1 MISVNDF
8 KTGVTIEFDNQIYKV
23 IEFQH
28 VKPGK
33 GSAFV
38 RSKLRNLR
46 TGATIDHT
54 FNSGIKVGRAHV
66 DTKQMQYSYQAGDD
80 YVFMD
85 LETYE
90 MVEIPASQI
99 EWERQFLIEEMLVDV
114 QQYEGEMLGIAL
126 PGKVEMKITYAE
138 PAVKGDTATN
148 ATKAVELETGI
159 KVQVPLFVK
168 ETDIIV
174 VNTDDG
180 KYVSRK

>member
-1 MISVNDF
+1 MVSVNDF
-8 KTGVTIEFDNQIYKV
+8 KNGMTIEFDNQIFKV

-54 FNSGIKVGRAHV
+54 FNSGIKVAKAQI
-66 DTKQMQYSYQAGDD
+66 DTKKMQYSYNSGDA

-90 MVEIPASQI
+90 MIEIPENQM
-99 EWERQFLIEEMLVDV
+99 EWESNFLKEDMEVEVQF
-114 QQYEGEMLGIAL
+114 YEAEILGISM
-126 PGKVEMKITYAE
+126 PDKVELAITQSD

-148 ATKAVELETGI
+148 ATKIAVLETGYEI
-159 KVQVPLFVK
+159 KVPLFVS
-168 ETDIIV
+168 ESDTIV
-174 VNTDDG
+174 VSTSDG